1 MRSFENGCSRACP
14 VPISERSSVSGPGP
28 CDAPD
33 RSHRQIFDI
42 SRNTL
47 FGASR
52 SVYLAHA
59 GVACCASYRKMG
71 ELDAESQRKQAEC
84 AAEAATTVGGI
95 GCGGGP
101 ELVVARRSGEQDLGI
116 HPREQFAES
125 GEPPRDPR

>member
-1 MRSFENGCSRACP
+1 MAVLALARFPFQKGRAY
-14 VPISERSSVSGPGP
+14 R
-28 CDAPD
+28 DPD
-33 RSHRQIFDI
+33 RVTHRTAHRQKFDI

-59 GVACCASYRKMG
+59 GVACYAPYRKMG

-101 ELVVARRSGEQDLGI
+101 ELVVAR
-116 HPREQFAES
+116 
-125 GEPPRDPR
+125 